1 MIDQMMSEPVMG
13 EPVMGEPVMGE
24 SVRAFW
30 QSFAQ
35 SPAAPPGMRA
45 DAPAP
50 TYSFGDNVALANE
63 LAQLVYAGAKSATCG
78 TLWEWEADG
87 EPIPQ
92 VGQLEIVLDGHG
104 QPRCVTE
111 ITAVQIKP
119 YNEVDAD
126 FAYAEGEDDR
136 SLASWR
142 REHWRYFSRVLP
154 RIGRTPVETM
164 LLVCVRFRVIFKA

>member
-1 MIDQMMSEPVMG
+1 MSEQIW
-13 EPVMGEPVMGE
+13 
-24 SVRAFW
+24 AFW

-35 SPAAPPGMRA
+35 SPAAPPSVRA

-50 TYSFGDNVALANE
+50 AYGFGDNVALANE
-63 LAQLVYAGAKSATCG
+63 LAQLVYTGTKTATCG

-92 VGQLEIVLDGHG
+92 VGQLEIVLDGQG
-104 QPRCVTE
+104 RPLCVTE
-111 ITAVQIKP
+111 ITSVQIKP

-136 SLASWR
+136 TLASWR

-164 LLVCVRFRVIFKA
+164 LLVCIRFRVIFKA